1 MPYPVDFH
9 TARKQPGADES
20 AGSNSQSQWCNVPAF
35 SFDSGNETTSNESNR
50 DSSTADQSSTDDQPP
65 LPPSPEVTT
74 DPKSVRTPAERERE
88 LVQALVA
95 AHRSLT
101 RISQYVLKLEAR
113 AGIAT
118 KEDVRQTLDATLE
131 NIAYSSQ
138 ASLAG
143 ADPTRDGRLGPDVA
157 RLGDQVWA
165 RVYLADQ
172 SLTRTSRQNRTD
184 DGRSGPIRLRG
195 ESHTKAWLDAVVA
208 SNALMDEA
216 TVFYTVRDL
225 AAARP
230 LGLWIA
236 YLRDTL
242 TQVGG
247 EGGGPPRE
255 DRVVAIAWAFLDR
268 AIRPPRRPSRST
280 SVAQFVAEWEK
291 LWKSGAFDAALKEP
305 DSQRDSDAQIL
316 KSLKGIWS
324 ARVRPL

>member
-74 DPKSVRTPAERERE
+74 EPKGVRTPAERERE

-143 ADPTRDGRLGPDVA
+143 PDPTRDGRLGPDVA

-195 ESHTKAWLDAVVA
+195 E
-208 SNALMDEA
+208 
-216 TVFYTVRDL
+216 
-225 AAARP
+225 
-230 LGLWIA
+230 
-236 YLRDTL
+236 
-242 TQVGG
+242 
-247 EGGGPPRE
+247 GGGPPRE

-291 LWKSGAFDAALKEP
+291 LRKSGAFDAALKEP
-305 DSQRDSDAQIL
+305 DSQRGSDAQIL
-316 KSLKGIWS
+316 KNLKGIWS

>member
-74 DPKSVRTPAERERE
+74 EPKGVRTPAERERE

-247 EGGGPPRE
+247 EGGGR
-255 DRVVAIAWAFLDR
+255 R
-268 AIRPPRRPSRST
+268 ARTASSPSPGRFWTAPFARRGGR
-280 SVAQFVAEWEK
+280 FVAEWEK